1 MRIVVA
7 GGTGFIGGA
16 IVRRLVA
23 EGRDTVVVTTRDA
36 SNRRARSAE
45 AGDAAPAD
53 DRLQYVTAF
62 AGDPLSLARAFARAD
77 VVIHAIQ
84 FPGHPV
90 ERPARGW
97 TYLDVDGR
105 GTAAAV
111 EAARRAGVQR
121 FVYLSGAGAGRG
133 RSEAWFRAK
142 DLAETAIRA
151 SGIPHVLL
159 RPSWVYGPG
168 DRSLSRLIALC
179 RALPIVPVIGDGTT
193 PVYPLHVDD
202 LAHAAA
208 LAAQPDH
215 IPSLALDLGGPER
228 LTMDDVLREIQ
239 RHLRRLRPLLH
250 VPPALMR
257 LLAWPLRFLP
267 EPPLSPGAVDFLTQ
281 RVELDPRPAQAH
293 FGLSFRSLRQGL
305 RGEEP

>member
-1 MRIVVA
+1 MRIVVT
-7 GGTGFIGGA
+7 GGTGFIGSA
-16 IVRRLVA
+16 VVRRLVA
-23 EGRDTVVVTTRDA
+23 LDRHNVVVTTRDTSA
-36 SNRRARSAE
+36 RRSS
-45 AGDAAPAD
+45 

-84 FPGHPV
+84 FPAHPV

-105 GTAAAV
+105 GTAVAV
-111 EAARRAGVQR
+111 EAARRAGVRR
-121 FVYLSGAGAGRG
+121 FVYLSGAGAGQG
-133 RSEAWFRAK
+133 RSEPWFRAK
-142 DLAETAIRA
+142 DMAEAAIRA
-151 SGIPHVLL
+151 SGIPHTLL

-179 RALPIVPVIGDGTT
+179 RILPVVPVIGNGTT

-202 LAHAAA
+202 LAHAVAA
-208 LAAQPDH
+208 AAQRDDT
-215 IPSLALDLGGPER
+215 PSVAFDLGGPER

-239 RHLRRLRPLLH
+239 RHLGRRRPLLH
-250 VPPALMR
+250 LPPPLMR
-257 LLAWPLRFLP
+257 ALACPLQFLP

-281 RVELDPRPAQAH
+281 HVELDPHPAQAH
-293 FGLSFRSLRQGL
+293 LGLRFRSLRQGL
-305 RGEEP
+305 RGEAA